1 MRNRLMKTVSAL
13 LLCTTLAA
21 CNNTTSTTT
30 TATPLPTVAPTP
42 TPYAEMVDAENLLN
56 QLKEVNTN
64 VGTIIVYTA
73 ETDANQLLGRPG
85 YYTSKASFEDLRIEQ
100 YDVAND
106 PKGGTVEVFENTE
119 DGDSR
124 YEYLSSMQ
132 DPSLGAFGVN
142 QYIYKYDKAIF
153 RISYDITPDEA
164 EVYHSAI
171 DAIMSQ
177 YQPVEE
183 N

>member
-1 MRNRLMKTVSAL
+1 MKNTLLKTASAL
-13 LLCTTLAA
+13 LLCTTLGA
-21 CNNTTSTTT
+21 CNTTSTTT
-30 TATPLPTVAPTP
+30 TATPVPTVAPTP

-56 QLKEVNTN
+56 QLKEVNAN
-64 VGTIIVYTA
+64 VGTIVVYTA

-85 YYTSKASFEDLRIEQ
+85 YYTSKASFEDLHIEQ

-119 DGDSR
+119 DCDSR

-132 DPSLGAFGVN
+132 DPSLGAFGVT

-153 RISYDITPDEA
+153 RIEYDITPDEA
-164 EVYHSAI
+164 EVYHSEI

-177 YQPVEE
+177 YQPVEG